1 MTKNSIIKTKK
12 AIVSMRDNGSGYEE
26 ASSFILD
33 LLKNGRIDVE
43 EFENLNIYTE
53 GVFNI
58 FE

>member
-26 ASSFILD
+26 ASSFILN

-58 FE
+58 FK